1 MGRLRGVLWLAAGL
15 VVALLAGVVGFMT
28 LSGAAPQEADQQVG
42 APPEVSVVVAAQ
54 QVGVRSRLTAED
66 VEMREMPVD
75 AIPETA
81 VRQMEDAVGKIT
93 MAELYPGEVILEQR
107 LVDPDVVAG
116 NGRTAVVIN
125 DDQVLLAFPAGD
137 LMSNLGILKP
147 GDHVDLLLSYELPA
161 DTITTGRPGPI
172 AATAEEETELTTFTL
187 LQNLELTQIIKGEEG
202 GTTAY
207 LLAVNPQDALLLKY
221 IKDIGPVR
229 DLVLRAPGVEADF
242 DTDPVDLDYLI
253 NFLIAAVEGEETP

>member
-1 MGRLRGVLWLAAGL
+1 LAAGL

-28 LSGAAPQEADQQVG
+28 LSGAAPQEAEQVG

-66 VEMREMPVD
+66 LEMREMPVD
-75 AIPETA
+75 AIPESA

-93 MAELYPGEVILEQR
+93 MAELYPGEVVLEPR

>member
-1 MGRLRGVLWLAAGL
+1 MGAGL
-15 VVALLAGVVGFMT
+15 VVAALAGMVGFMT
-28 LSGAAPQEADQQVG
+28 LSGAAPQEVDQQIG

-54 QVGVRSRLTAED
+54 RVGVRSRLTAED
-66 VEMREMPVD
+66 LEMRGMPVD
-75 AIPETA
+75 AIPESA
-81 VRQMEDAVGKIT
+81 MRQTEDVVGKIT
-93 MAELYPGEVILEQR
+93 LAELYPGEVVLEQR

-172 AATAEEETELTTFTL
+172 AGTAEGETELTTFTL
-187 LQNLELTQIIKGEEG
+187 LQNIELTQIIEGDEEG
-202 GTTAY
+202 ATTAY
-207 LLAVNPQDALLLKY
+207 LLAVDPQDALLLKY

-253 NFLIAAVEGEETP
+253 NFLVAAAEGETP

>member
-1 MGRLRGVLWLAAGL
+1 MAAGL
-15 VVALLAGVVGFMT
+15 VVAALAGVVGFMT
-28 LSGAAPQEADQQVG
+28 LSGVAPQEADQPIG

-66 VEMREMPVD
+66 LEMREMPVD
-75 AIPETA
+75 AIPESA
-81 VRQMEDAVGKIT
+81 VRQMEDAEGKIT
-93 MAELYPGEVILEQR
+93 LAELYPGEVILEQR

-172 AATAEEETELTTFTL
+172 AGTAGGETELTTFTL
-187 LQNLELTQIIKGEEG
+187 LQNLELTQIIKGEEES
-202 GTTAY
+202 TTAY
-207 LLAVNPQDALLLKY
+207 LLAVTPQDALLLKY
-221 IKDIGPVR
+221 IKDVGPVR